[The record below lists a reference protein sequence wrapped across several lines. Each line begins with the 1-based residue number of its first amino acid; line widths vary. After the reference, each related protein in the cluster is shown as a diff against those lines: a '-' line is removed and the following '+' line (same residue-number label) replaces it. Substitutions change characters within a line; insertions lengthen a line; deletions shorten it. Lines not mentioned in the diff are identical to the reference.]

1 MGAKTWL
8 MMYADGDPA
17 EILRS
22 RPKLDREAS
31 VALVSRLFG
40 DARFVQGEDKSLCF
54 ACPPGNDVLAACFP
68 GLTIIAAGELAV
80 DFPTQTDQ
88 RFLDFA
94 QGRTVYIHLMHSVVD
109 WFAYAV
115 WRDGTWL
122 RSLSVSP
129 DSRVME
135 DIGERR
141 AFEFPF
147 WSGERPAVDPDDDP
161 DDYPLPFHPLE
172 MGEAALEDL
181 FGYHLEGYINPA
193 LLEPESI
200 PLMTFQAV
208 KKPWWKL
215 W

>member
-8 MMYADGDPA
+8 LMYADGDPA
-17 EILRS
+17 DILRS
-22 RPKLDREAS
+22 GPTLDREAS
-31 VALVSRLFG
+31 AALLPQLFPG
-40 DARFVQGEDKSLCF
+40 ARFIAEGDDNLCF
-54 ACPPGNDVLAACFP
+54 ACPRGDDVLVGCFP
-68 GLTIIAAGELAV
+68 GLTIIAAGELAI
-80 DFPTQTDQ
+80 DYPSQTDR

-94 QGRTVYIHLMHSVVD
+94 LGRTVYIHLMHSVVD

-115 WRDGTWL
+115 WKDGQWL

-129 DSRVME
+129 DSGIME

-141 AFEFPF
+141 AFEIPF
-147 WSGERPAVDPDDDP
+147 WSGERPAVDPEEDP
-161 DDYPLPFHPLE
+161 DDYPLPFHPLD

-181 FGYHLEGYINPA
+181 FGYRVEGEINPA
-193 LLEPESI
+193 LLDPQTI
-200 PLMTFQAV
+200 PLLAFKAV